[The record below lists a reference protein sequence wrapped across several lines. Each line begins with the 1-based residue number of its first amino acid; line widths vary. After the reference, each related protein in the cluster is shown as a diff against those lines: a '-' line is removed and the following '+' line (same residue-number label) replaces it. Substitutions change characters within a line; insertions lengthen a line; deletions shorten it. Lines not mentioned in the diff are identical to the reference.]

1 MTSVPNQYYLHGGG
15 TYISYYSEGFG
26 PLIEGRGRIRLVY
39 QDAYLSQ
46 AFYTDEVRTVQV
58 DDLGTVVSVTLVM
71 AVDIGSTT
79 FSLLVPDVQL
89 PEPDNSVFIHTE
101 GITTV
106 HRAFVELIGHPP
118 QDRTY
123 TVTALSGTAVAG
135 PLPL

>member
-1 MTSVPNQYYLHGGG
+1 MTSIPNQYYLHGDG
-15 TYISYYSEGFG
+15 TSISYYSDGFG
-26 PLIEGRGRIRLVY
+26 PLIEGRGRVQLVY

-46 AFYTDEVRTVQV
+46 AFYTDEVRTVEV
-58 DDLGTVVSVTLVM
+58 NDLGTVVSVTLVM

-79 FSLLVPDVQL
+79 FSLLVPGVEL
-89 PEPDNSVFIHTE
+89 PEPGNSVFINSE

-118 QDRTY
+118 QDKTY
-123 TVTALSGTAVAG
+123 TVTELSGTAVAG